1 MRVTL
6 DDDGHVY
13 FDDQRAGSIDDTD
26 LRIVDYEKLQ
36 AYIAAASEAFDAL
49 SSYNLTFEG
58 DQDFDFPSGVFY
70 HLFSGILHKVGD

>member
-1 MRVTL
+1 MMRVTL

-36 AYIAAASEAFDAL
+36 AYIAAANEAFDAMQAYCNRL
-49 SSYNLTFEG
+49 DRGN
-58 DQDFDFPSGVFY
+58 FPALLYYEKFAD
-70 HLFSGILHKVGD
+70 ILQKVGD